1 MTTIMS
7 GYDQTKTL
15 EDVATTQADERLDD
29 IRKLLDAEGEIL
41 TMEEIETIENEIG
54 KLYEYGLW
62 FGPVCTHMVSN
73 YCEDCENY
81 GETFSY
87 YKYEI
92 STGGPSETVLWKID
106 NDHNHDKYGRCIN
119 PNWTCEFVYKEWFKS
134 HTITLTG
141 DQHDTAVEWLYAFI
155 DCGQGGW
162 GTHLNHDR

>member
-29 IRKLLDAEGEIL
+29 IRKLLDVENNDDAEGEIL
-41 TMEEIETIENEIG
+41 TVEEIETIENEIG

-62 FGPVCTHMVSN
+62 FGP
-73 YCEDCENY
+73 
-81 GETFSY
+81 FSY

-92 STGGPSETVLWKID
+92 SWGGPSETVLWKID